1 MSSSSSPPWLLQKL
15 FGDPVVPCVG
25 GRVKLT
31 DVNRQLICVLC
42 RGYLVDA
49 TSIVECLHSFC
60 RSCIVL
66 HLDKNNFCPICR
78 EDIQNSKVLKPDK
91 ALQDIVY
98 KLVPGLYHSEMKRR
112 QEFYQKHP
120 HRDMHLQPECRGVSV
135 DRIVYTADE
144 LISLSLEYYDK
155 ECEQE
160 MWKNV
165 TDDKGLQYKVRTD
178 KPQRCIVRKR
188 YLKCPAAVRM
198 SHLKKFIRLKYNL
211 KSWDKVEL
219 LYRRESLPEEYSIMD
234 IAYIYTWNRNEPM
247 RFFYKINARMMVPVT
262 LSTDNCN
269 TALTDSLTTEPV
281 LSPERNTP
289 VETTPSIA
297 QINGSDL
304 PSIGESTEEDKKKSI
319 PQLLKVSVTEEPIV
333 IEGEQLLKTES
344 SLNESAP
351 IIARTDLSKKDN
363 RSSPLPP
370 IVPLN
375 PPISPE
381 GSSRKENVS
390 DNVRNNC
397 ANELSKSNS
406 TVNMSMEEDKSVDI
420 VEHQQTG
427 TTATDIPM
435 KKLEKLVDQQQI
447 PPTTVPSNPLPP
459 PPSAL
464 PLPKKHTGVG
474 ESKLNLSIT
483 KLIMKNK
490 NASAAA
496 KFVPTL
502 QQMQQIGMH
511 TSIPSFQQQQQQ
523 QQSPSAQPNAY
534 VRPGFPGMH
543 PFKRTP
549 DAVPIRSQAST
560 NRPPFIPVRKSY
572 EWNKARSLAAKPLP
586 SPVTTTVKDNKKN
599 EKPTVEN
606 PSKKSMADKPPT
618 TTVNSCMSSKN
629 VDEMNAAQSLL
640 KVGQDLRLLKPPTVT
655 DLHDKYNC
663 ESSLQ
668 ITKVTEPETNQL
680 PVAHENHSNSQP
692 SLQIMRVPTAT
703 DKLAKPATTTEANNG
718 NNSGNT
724 VVVPTKPVNKKP
736 VPNLYSMPTK
746 RMKED
751 PHIQHNNV
759 TDNNRI
765 ERRVDTENGV
775 LSVSLLTETSK
786 QDMDAKRREIVQ
798 PDVSIKL
805 MTFATESV
813 KKAPELSPIASVG
826 CNSKKKLDELNAI
839 SGSGTN
845 NKKKLDEMN
854 SIAASGGTNNKRK
867 LDEMNSTAASGGT
880 NNKRKSDESNPIV
893 DGCTNNK
900 KKLDEMNT
908 IVGSG
913 VNNKRK
919 FDETSPVVGN
929 SVNRRK
935 QEDPERKVT
944 PPRLGP
950 NKDDVPQLIEIN
962 SSPYA
967 KLLPTKKQQLAT
979 KQLHASKQQPVMKPQ
994 PATKQQSAMKQQPTS
1009 KLQPVTKVLD
1019 LSKSPPNGGVKK
1031 LATTDVSGN
1040 CSSPNS
1046 KKSTSPGLMVQPT
1059 MSSTASAAINS
1070 NLLFAAQRQ
1079 AAAYLLK
1086 QHFETFNN
1094 GLMRN
1099 GGKGPV
1105 EWPRAMFNPA
1115 LFARPPTN
1123 LNN

>member
-1 MSSSSSPPWLLQKL
+1 
-15 FGDPVVPCVG
+15 
-25 GRVKLT
+25 
-31 DVNRQLICVLC
+31 
-42 RGYLVDA
+42 
-49 TSIVECLHSFC
+49 
-60 RSCIVL
+60 
-66 HLDKNNFCPICR
+66 
-78 EDIQNSKVLKPDK
+78 
-91 ALQDIVY
+91 
-98 KLVPGLYHSEMKRR
+98 
-112 QEFYQKHP
+112 
-120 HRDMHLQPECRGVSV
+120 
-135 DRIVYTADE
+135 
-144 LISLSLEYYDK
+144 
-155 ECEQE
+155 
-160 MWKNV
+160 
-165 TDDKGLQYKVRTD
+165 
-178 KPQRCIVRKR
+178 
-188 YLKCPAAVRM
+188 
-198 SHLKKFIRLKYNL
+198 
-211 KSWDKVEL
+211 
-219 LYRRESLPEEYSIMD
+219 
-234 IAYIYTWNRNEPM
+234 
-247 RFFYKINARMMVPVT
+247 MVPVT

-269 TALTDSLTTEPV
+269 TALTESLTTEPL
-281 LSPERNTP
+281 LSPAPNTP
-289 VETTPSIA
+289 VETTPSIS

-333 IEGEQLLKTES
+333 IEGEQRSKTES
-344 SLNESAP
+344 SLNESAA

-406 TVNMSMEEDKSVDI
+406 TVNMAVEEDKSVDI

-427 TTATDIPM
+427 STTTDIPM
-435 KKLEKLVDQQQI
+435 KKLEKLVDQQQL
-447 PPTTVPSNPLPP
+447 PPTTVPSNPTPP

-490 NASAAA
+490 NASAAT

-511 TSIPSFQQQQQQ
+511 TSIPSFQQQQQ

-572 EWNKARSLAAKPLP
+572 EWNKARSLAAKPPP

-606 PSKKSMADKPPT
+606 PTKKSMADKPPT

-845 NKKKLDEMN
+845 NKRKLDEMN

-867 LDEMNSTAASGGT
+867 LDE
-880 NNKRKSDESNPIV
+880 SNPII
-893 DGCTNNK
+893 DGCTTNK
-900 KKLDEMNT
+900 KKLDELNT

-944 PPRLGP
+944 PPRLGS

-967 KLLPTKKQQLAT
+967 KLLPTKKQQPAT
-979 KQLHASKQQPVMKPQ
+979 KQLHASKQQSLTKPQ

-1019 LSKSPPNGGVKK
+1019 LSKSPPNGGVKR
-1031 LATTDVSGN
+1031 LATSDVSGN

-1086 QHFETFNN
+1086 QHFETLNN
-1094 GLMRN
+1094 GLIRN

>member
-1 MSSSSSPPWLLQKL
+1 
-15 FGDPVVPCVG
+15 
-25 GRVKLT
+25 
-31 DVNRQLICVLC
+31 
-42 RGYLVDA
+42 
-49 TSIVECLHSFC
+49 
-60 RSCIVL
+60 
-66 HLDKNNFCPICR
+66 
-78 EDIQNSKVLKPDK
+78 
-91 ALQDIVY
+91 
-98 KLVPGLYHSEMKRR
+98 MKRR

-135 DRIVYTADE
+135 DRIIYTSDE

-155 ECEQE
+155 VCEQE

-165 TDDKGLQYKVRTD
+165 TDDKGLHYKVRTD

-211 KSWDKVEL
+211 KPWDKVEL

-247 RFFYKINARMMVPVT
+247 RFFYKINARMMVPVI
-262 LSTDNCN
+262 LPTDEPS
-269 TALTDSLTTEPV
+269 TALTDIATTEPM
-281 LSPERNTP
+281 LSPVPNTAT
-289 VETTPSIA
+289 ETTPLPP
-297 QINGSDL
+297 QINVSGL
-304 PSIGESTEEDKKKSI
+304 TPIVETTEEDKKKTI
-319 PQLLKVSVTEEPIV
+319 PQLLKLPITEEPIV
-333 IEGEQLLKTES
+333 IKGEQLSQTES
-344 SLNESAP
+344 SLKEST
-351 IIARTDLSKKDN
+351 IMIARTDVSQKDR
-363 RSSPLPP
+363 RSSPSPP
-370 IVPLN
+370 MKSLN

-390 DNVRNNC
+390 DNVINNC
-397 ANELSKSNS
+397 AIEQSKP
-406 TVNMSMEEDKSVDI
+406 TPTLPMAMEEEKSVNL

-427 TTATDIPM
+427 STTAEIPM
-435 KKLEKLVDQQQI
+435 KKLEKLVDQQQLQPI
-447 PPTTVPSNPLPP
+447 AVTSNP

-464 PLPKKHTGVG
+464 PLPKKHKGAG

-511 TSIPSFQQQQQQ
+511 TSIPSFQLQQQ
-523 QQSPSAQPNAY
+523 QQSSSVQPNAY

-549 DAVPIRSQAST
+549 EAVPVRSQAST

-586 SPVTTTVKDNKKN
+586 SPVTTSVKDNKTI
-599 EKPTVEN
+599 EKPTLAVVEN
-606 PSKKSMADKPPT
+606 PIKKSMADKSPT
-618 TTVNSCMSSKN
+618 AVINTCMSSKN
-629 VDEMNAAQSLL
+629 VDEINAAQSLL

-680 PVAHENHSNSQP
+680 PAAHENHSNSQP
-692 SLQIMRVPTAT
+692 SLQIMRVPPAT
-703 DKLAKPATTTEANNG
+703 DKLTKPAATTEISNG
-718 NNSGNT
+718 NSSSNT
-724 VVVPTKPVNKKP
+724 VVVPNKPVNKKP
-736 VPNLYSMPTK
+736 VPSLYSMPTK
-746 RMKED
+746 RTKED
-751 PHIQHNNV
+751 SNAQHNNV

-786 QDMDAKRREIVQ
+786 QDMDAKRREVVQ

-813 KKAPELSPIASVG
+813 KKAPELSPIAIGG
-826 CNSKKKLDELNAI
+826 CNGKKKLDELKPI
-839 SGSGTN
+839 VSGGAN
-845 NKKKLDEMN
+845 NKNKLDEL
-854 SIAASGGTNNKRK
+854 SPIAGSGANNKRK
-867 LDEMNSTAASGGT
+867 LDEL
-880 NNKRKSDESNPIV
+880 NPIV
-893 DGCTNNK
+893 C
-900 KKLDEMNT
+900 
-908 IVGSG
+908 SG
-913 VNNKRK
+913 INNKRK
-919 FDETSPVVGN
+919 FDELNPIVGSSSSN
-929 SVNRRK
+929 KRKLEELNPIASGGVNKRK
-935 QEDPERKVT
+935 QEGPERKVT

-967 KLLPTKKQQLAT
+967 KLLPPKKQQST
-979 KQLHASKQQPVMKPQ
+979 PKQQQASKNQSV
-994 PATKQQSAMKQQPTS
+994 TKHHSAIKQQPTS
-1009 KLQPVTKVLD
+1009 KLQPVAKVLD
-1019 LSKSPPNGGVKK
+1019 LSKSPPNGCLKR
-1031 LATTDVSGN
+1031 LAAPEVSSN
-1040 CSSPNS
+1040 CSSPNT
-1046 KKSTSPGLMVQPT
+1046 KKSPNSVQMVQST
-1059 MSSTASAAINS
+1059 MPSATSAAINS
-1070 NLLFAAQRQ
+1070 NMLFAAQRQ
-1079 AAAYLLK
+1079 AAAFLLK
-1086 QHFETFNN
+1086 QHFETLNN

>member
-1 MSSSSSPPWLLQKL
+1 MSSSSSSSSPPWLLQKL

-269 TALTDSLTTEPV
+269 TALTDSITTEPV
-281 LSPERNTP
+281 LSPKPNTP

-304 PSIGESTEEDKKKSI
+304 PSIGESTEEDKKKAI
-319 PQLLKVSVTEEPIV
+319 PQLLKVSITEEPTV
-333 IEGEQLLKTES
+333 IEKEQRSKTES
-344 SLNESAP
+344 SLNESVP
-351 IIARTDLSKKDN
+351 IIARSDLLKKDN

-381 GSSRKENVS
+381 GSSKKENVS

-406 TVNMSMEEDKSVDI
+406 AVNVAMEEDKSVDT

-427 TTATDIPM
+427 STATDIPM

-447 PPTTVPSNPLPP
+447 PPTTVPSNPPS
-459 PPSAL
+459 SAL

-523 QQSPSAQPNAY
+523 QQSPSVQPNAY

-599 EKPTVEN
+599 DKPTIEN
-606 PSKKSMADKPPT
+606 PTKKSIVDKPPT

-680 PVAHENHSNSQP
+680 PVVHENHSNSQP

-703 DKLAKPATTTEANNG
+703 DKLAKPATTTETNNG

-826 CNSKKKLDELNAI
+826 CNNKKKLDELNAI

-845 NKKKLDEMN
+845 NKRKLDEMN
-854 SIAASGGTNNKRK
+854 SIVAN
-867 LDEMNSTAASGGT
+867 GGT

-893 DGCTNNK
+893 DGCTTNK
-900 KKLDEMNT
+900 KKLDELNT

-967 KLLPTKKQQLAT
+967 KLLPTKKQQPAT
-979 KQLHASKQQPVMKPQ
+979 KQLHASKQQPVTKPQ

-1019 LSKSPPNGGVKK
+1019 LSKSPPNGGVKR

-1086 QHFETFNN
+1086 QHFETLNN

>member
-1 MSSSSSPPWLLQKL
+1 MSSSPPPPWLLQKL
-15 FGDPVVPCVG
+15 FGDPVVPSKG

-42 RGYLVDA
+42 LGYLVDA

-155 ECEQE
+155 VCEQE

-211 KSWDKVEL
+211 KPWDKVEL

-247 RFFYKINARMMVPVT
+247 RFFYKINARMMVPVILPT
-262 LSTDNCN
+262 DKCST
-269 TALTDSLTTEPV
+269 TLTDVVTTEPV
-281 LSPERNTP
+281 LSPVLNTAM
-289 VETTPSIA
+289 EMTPLPP
-297 QINGSDL
+297 QINVSSL
-304 PSIGESTEEDKKKSI
+304 TPIVESTEEDKKKTV
-319 PQLLKVSVTEEPIV
+319 PQLLKLSVTEEPKV
-333 IEGEQLLKTES
+333 IEGGQQSKTES
-344 SLNESAP
+344 SLKEPALM
-351 IIARTDLSKKDN
+351 IATTDVSKKDR
-363 RSSPLPP
+363 RSSPPPP
-370 IVPLN
+370 IEPLN

-397 ANELSKSNS
+397 AIELSKSIPS
-406 TVNMSMEEDKSVDI
+406 LTMAMKEEKCVDL

-427 TTATDIPM
+427 STTAEIPM

-447 PPTTVPSNPLPP
+447 PPIAVASNP
-459 PPSAL
+459 PPSVL

-523 QQSPSAQPNAY
+523 QSSSLQPNAY
-534 VRPGFPGMH
+534 VRPGFPGMSL
-543 PFKRTP
+543 FKRTP
-549 DAVPIRSQAST
+549 DAVPVRSQAST

-572 EWNKARSLAAKPLP
+572 EWNKARSLAAKPHP
-586 SPVTTTVKDNKKN
+586 SPVTNSVKDNKPNDKS
-599 EKPTVEN
+599 PMTAIEN
-606 PSKKSMADKPPT
+606 PTKKPMADKLPPT
-618 TTVNSCMSSKN
+618 VTNTSMLSKN
-629 VDEMNAAQSLL
+629 LDEMNAAQSLL
-640 KVGQDLRLLKPPTVT
+640 KVGQDLRLLKPSTVT

-680 PVAHENHSNSQP
+680 PAAHENHSNSQP

-703 DKLAKPATTTEANNG
+703 DKLTKPTATTEISNG

-724 VVVPTKPVNKKP
+724 VVVPMKPVNKKP
-736 VPNLYSMPTK
+736 VPSLYSMPTK
-746 RMKED
+746 RTKED
-751 PHIQHNNV
+751 TNVQHNNV

-786 QDMDAKRREIVQ
+786 QDMDAKRREVVQ

-813 KKAPELSPIASVG
+813 KKAPELSPIVG
-826 CNSKKKLDELNAI
+826 GSCNSKKKSDELNPI
-839 SGSGTN
+839 GSSGVN
-845 NKKKLDEMN
+845 NKKKLDEL
-854 SIAASGGTNNKRK
+854 SPIAGSGTNNKRK
-867 LDEMNSTAASGGT
+867 LDELNPMVCNGI
-880 NNKRKSDESNPIV
+880 NNKRKSDELSPVVGSSANNKRKLEELNPIA
-893 DGCTNNK
+893 
-900 KKLDEMNT
+900 
-908 IVGSG
+908 GSG
-913 VNNKRK
+913 VNK
-919 FDETSPVVGN
+919 
-929 SVNRRK
+929 RK

-944 PPRLGP
+944 PPRLGL

-967 KLLPTKKQQLAT
+967 KLLPTKKQHPT
-979 KQLHASKQQPVMKPQ
+979 PKQQQASKQH
-994 PATKQQSAMKQQPTS
+994 SAMKQQPTS
-1009 KLQPVTKVLD
+1009 KLQPATKVLD
-1019 LSKSPPNGGVKK
+1019 LSKSPPNGCVKR
-1031 LATTDVSGN
+1031 LAATDVSGN
-1040 CSSPNS
+1040 CSSPNT
-1046 KKSTSPGLMVQPT
+1046 KKSTSSVPMVQ
-1059 MSSTASAAINS
+1059 STITSANSAAINS

-1086 QHFETFNN
+1086 QHFETLNN

-1115 LFARPPTN
+1115 LFTRPPTN

>member
-1 MSSSSSPPWLLQKL
+1 
-15 FGDPVVPCVG
+15 
-25 GRVKLT
+25 
-31 DVNRQLICVLC
+31 
-42 RGYLVDA
+42 
-49 TSIVECLHSFC
+49 
-60 RSCIVL
+60 
-66 HLDKNNFCPICR
+66 
-78 EDIQNSKVLKPDK
+78 
-91 ALQDIVY
+91 
-98 KLVPGLYHSEMKRR
+98 MKRR

-165 TDDKGLQYKVRTD
+165 TDDKGLHYKVRTD

-211 KSWDKVEL
+211 KPWDKVEL

-247 RFFYKINARMMVPVT
+247 RFFYKINARMMVPVM
-262 LSTDNCN
+262 LSTDKCN
-269 TALTDSLTTEPV
+269 TSLTDVITTEPV
-281 LSPERNTP
+281 LSPAPNTA
-289 VETTPSIA
+289 VETTPLSS
-297 QINGSDL
+297 QTNGSDL
-304 PSIGESTEEDKKKSI
+304 TLIVETTEEDKKKTI
-319 PQLLKVSVTEEPIV
+319 PQLLKVSITEEPILN
-333 IEGEQLLKTES
+333 EGEQKSKPES
-344 SLNESAP
+344 NLNEPAA
-351 IIARTDLSKKDN
+351 IIARTDLSKKDS
-363 RSSPLPP
+363 RSSSPP
-370 IVPLN
+370 AIVPLN

-397 ANELSKSNS
+397 VNELSKPNS
-406 TVNMSMEEDKSVDI
+406 TMNMTKEDDKSVDI

-427 TTATDIPM
+427 STTSEIPM
-435 KKLEKLVDQQQI
+435 KKLEKLVDQQQMSPI
-447 PPTTVPSNPLPP
+447 AVPPSNP

-511 TSIPSFQQQQQQ
+511 TSIPSFQQPQQ
-523 QQSPSAQPNAY
+523 QQSSSVQPNAY

-549 DAVPIRSQAST
+549 DAAPVRSQAST

-586 SPVTTTVKDNKKN
+586 SPVTNAVKDNKMN
-599 EKPTVEN
+599 EKSVTVVEN
-606 PSKKSMADKPPT
+606 PTKKSMTDKPPA
-618 TTVNSCMSSKN
+618 VNSCMSSKN
-629 VDEMNAAQSLL
+629 SDEMNAAQSLL
-640 KVGQDLRLLKPPTVT
+640 KVGQDLRLLKPPTVS

-680 PVAHENHSNSQP
+680 PASHENHSNSQP
-692 SLQIMRVPTAT
+692 SLQIMRVPTAAE
-703 DKLAKPATTTEANNG
+703 KLTKPAITTETGNI

-724 VVVPTKPVNKKP
+724 VVTPSKPVNKKP

-751 PHIQHNNV
+751 PHMQHNNV

-786 QDMDAKRREIVQ
+786 QDMDAKRREVVQ

-805 MTFATESV
+805 MTFATDSV
-813 KKAPELSPIASVG
+813 KKAPELSPIGSVG
-826 CNSKKKLDELNAI
+826 CN
-839 SGSGTN
+839 
-845 NKKKLDEMN
+845 NKKKSDEL
-854 SIAASGGTNNKRK
+854 SPITGSGANNKRK
-867 LDEMNSTAASGGT
+867 LDEL
-880 NNKRKSDESNPIV
+880 NPIS
-893 DGCTNNK
+893 
-900 KKLDEMNT
+900 
-908 IVGSG
+908 GSG

-919 FDETSPVVGN
+919 LDESNPIVDSCTTNKRKLDELNSIVGNGANNKRKFDEASPIVGS
-929 SVNRRK
+929 SVNKRK

-944 PPRLGP
+944 PPRLGL

-967 KLLPTKKQQLAT
+967 KLLPTKKQQPAS
-979 KQLHASKQQPVMKPQ
+979 KQLQSSKQQQVTKQQPV
-994 PATKQQSAMKQQPTS
+994 TKQLSAMKQQPTS

-1019 LSKSPPNGGVKK
+1019 LSKSPPNGVKK
-1031 LATTDVSGN
+1031 LAATEVSGN
-1040 CSSPNS
+1040 CSLPNS
-1046 KKSTSPGLMVQPT
+1046 KKSTSPGQMVQPT

-1079 AAAYLLK
+1079 AAAFLLK
-1086 QHFETFNN
+1086 QHFETLNN

>member
-1 MSSSSSPPWLLQKL
+1 MSSSSSPPPPWLLQKL
-15 FGDPVVPCVG
+15 FGDPVVPSKG

-42 RGYLVDA
+42 LGYLVDA

-155 ECEQE
+155 VCEEE

-211 KSWDKVEL
+211 KPWDKVEL

-247 RFFYKINARMMVPVT
+247 RFFYKINARMMVPVILPT
-262 LSTDNCN
+262 DKRST
-269 TALTDSLTTEPV
+269 TLTDVVSTEPV
-281 LSPERNTP
+281 LSPVPNTTM
-289 VETTPSIA
+289 EMTPLSP
-297 QINGSDL
+297 QINVSGL
-304 PSIGESTEEDKKKSI
+304 TPIVESLEEDKKKTV
-319 PQLLKVSVTEEPIV
+319 PQLLKLSVTEEPIV
-333 IEGEQLLKTES
+333 LEGGQQSKTES
-344 SLNESAP
+344 SLKEP
-351 IIARTDLSKKDN
+351 VLMIATTDVSKKDR
-363 RSSPLPP
+363 RSSPPPP
-370 IVPLN
+370 IEPLN

-397 ANELSKSNS
+397 AIELSKSVPS
-406 TVNMSMEEDKSVDI
+406 VTIAKEEEKCVDLI
-420 VEHQQTG
+420 ENQQTG
-427 TTATDIPM
+427 STTAEIPM

-447 PPTTVPSNPLPP
+447 LPVASNP

-523 QQSPSAQPNAY
+523 QTSSLQPNAY
-534 VRPGFPGMH
+534 VRPGYPGMH
-543 PFKRTP
+543 PFKRTL
-549 DAVPIRSQAST
+549 DGVPIRSQAST

-572 EWNKARSLAAKPLP
+572 EWNKARSLATKPHP
-586 SPVTTTVKDNKKN
+586 SPVTNSVKDNKPN
-599 EKPTVEN
+599 EKSPMTVVEN
-606 PSKKSMADKPPT
+606 PTKKPIADKLPPT
-618 TTVNSCMSSKN
+618 VTNTSMLSKN
-629 VDEMNAAQSLL
+629 LDEMNAAQSLL
-640 KVGQDLRLLKPPTVT
+640 KVGQDLRLLKPSTVT

-680 PVAHENHSNSQP
+680 PAAHENHSNSQP

-703 DKLAKPATTTEANNG
+703 DKLTKPTATTEISNG

-724 VVVPTKPVNKKP
+724 VVVPIKPVNKKP
-736 VPNLYSMPTK
+736 VPSLYSMPTK
-746 RMKED
+746 RTKED
-751 PHIQHNNV
+751 TNVQHNNV

-786 QDMDAKRREIVQ
+786 QDMDAKRREVVQ

-813 KKAPELSPIASVG
+813 KKAPELSPIAGGS
-826 CNSKKKLDELNAI
+826 CNSKKNLDELNAI
-839 SGSGTN
+839 GSSGAN
-845 NKKKLDEMN
+845 NKKKLDELSPMVCN
-854 SIAASGGTNNKRK
+854 GI
-867 LDEMNSTAASGGT
+867 
-880 NNKRKSDESNPIV
+880 NNKRKSDELSP
-893 DGCTNNK
+893 
-900 KKLDEMNT
+900 
-908 IVGSG
+908 IVGSSA
-913 VNNKRK
+913 NNKRK
-919 FDETSPVVGN
+919 LEDLNPISGGG
-929 SVNRRK
+929 VNKRK

-944 PPRLGP
+944 PPRLGL

-967 KLLPTKKQQLAT
+967 KLLPTKKQQSTPKQQQVSKYQPVT
-979 KQLHASKQQPVMKPQ
+979 KQH
-994 PATKQQSAMKQQPTS
+994 SAMKQQPTS
-1009 KLQPVTKVLD
+1009 KLQPATKVLD
-1019 LSKSPPNGGVKK
+1019 LSKSPPNGCVKR
-1031 LATTDVSGN
+1031 LAATDVSGN
-1040 CSSPNS
+1040 CSSPNT
-1046 KKSTSPGLMVQPT
+1046 KKSTSSVQMVQST
-1059 MSSTASAAINS
+1059 MPSATSAAINS

-1086 QHFETFNN
+1086 QHFETLNN